1 MVDQY
6 IVVDTVMGQVEAE
19 IVRGFLNAKGI
30 KCELSQEAIG
40 KIFSTGLGLTGSVDI
55 LVPSQQGKQARL
67 AIKEYHHTKKH
78 SKKD

>member
-1 MVDQY
+1 MADQY

-19 IVRGFLNAKGI
+19 ILRGYLRAQGI

-55 LVPSQQGKQARL
+55 LVPSRQGKQARQ
-67 AIKEYHHTKKH
+67 AIKEYHRSQKH
-78 SKKD
+78 SKKG